1 MKASTRIRDI
11 YSKEN
16 ATIQEKAVSLFIL
29 NSLLCLGF
37 LALGAIRLLS
47 GSLLLGSM
55 EVLVSLILVG
65 FVVALLRG
73 SFKAISMGTIILF
86 SLAAAGLFFLRDITG
101 GKDIYIQSTY
111 MIPAFIT
118 APLLAYTRWQ
128 VVGVV
133 AFGAATHTGQYFL
146 RVRPAAVAAG
156 EAGYL
161 VEFLVSL
168 LLMIFSGMF
177 IYQLFMMQHRS
188 LETIEDRA
196 AKRDEEYRKLTKILD
211 TTGDAF
217 NLGERLQGHAK
228 RNSDH
233 ATSMGE
239 RLEKMNESLTGLSEG
254 MRATKAASGDIGR
267 STETVKDRMQRQTD
281 AMQES
286 SAAVEEIE
294 AQSGSIAESARAKN
308 SMIKDLV
315 AKAQEGEAQLNRS
328 IEIYR
333 KIESSSNDMLEVIQ
347 LIEDIAERTN
357 LLAMNAAIEAAHAG
371 DSGRGFA
378 VVASE
383 IRGLAKE
390 ANDNSRTI
398 RSTLEDNREL
408 ITESVETSDEMQ
420 SKFRQVI
427 STVTSVHDALQEMI
441 ASMSELDEGHAR
453 IRGTMDSL
461 TQINTEVHNSIGSME
476 RNIEVGMQGIG
487 RIDEAA
493 QLIEEQIE
501 DLNSL
506 SATIQKEAE
515 TLQKT
520 GEENIENFRRLQTDM
535 RDLSG

>member
-1 MKASTRIRDI
+1 
-11 YSKEN
+11 
-16 ATIQEKAVSLFIL
+16 
-29 NSLLCLGF
+29 
-37 LALGAIRLLS
+37 
-47 GSLLLGSM
+47 
-55 EVLVSLILVG
+55 
-65 FVVALLRG
+65 
-73 SFKAISMGTIILF
+73 
-86 SLAAAGLFFLRDITG
+86 
-101 GKDIYIQSTY
+101 
-111 MIPAFIT
+111 
-118 APLLAYTRWQ
+118 
-128 VVGVV
+128 
-133 AFGAATHTGQYFL
+133 
-146 RVRPAAVAAG
+146 
-156 EAGYL
+156 
-161 VEFLVSL
+161 
-168 LLMIFSGMF
+168 
-177 IYQLFMMQHRS
+177 
-188 LETIEDRA
+188 
-196 AKRDEEYRKLTKILD
+196 
-211 TTGDAF
+211 
-217 NLGERLQGHAK
+217 
-228 RNSDH
+228 
-233 ATSMGE
+233 
-239 RLEKMNESLTGLSEG
+239 
-254 MRATKAASGDIGR
+254 
-267 STETVKDRMQRQTD
+267 MQRQTD